1 MGKKLHLGRFDQ
13 PIEGWINT
21 DITPHT
27 WIARIPLAPA
37 ILRAARLLNK
47 QRYLQHSEGVFRKV
61 HYLNGAKRFPFPND
75 SFQAVFSSHM
85 LEHLPPMVA
94 DKVFSNRRMS
104 LKGSLDGGGGKLLSG
119 LDSEKV

>member
-47 QRYLQHSEGVFRKV
+47 QRYLQHSAGVFRKV

-85 LEHLPPMVA
+85 LEHRPPWWPTIAFASRFGYCVRA
-94 DKVFSNRRMS
+94 ECAA
-104 LKGSLDGGGGKLLSG
+104 L
-119 LDSEKV
+119 